1 MADVRITLG
10 IVIVLALLAVV
21 FLGFQNKDTDISG
34 KIVAPQ
40 APPAEADEINFN
52 LLEPQEGDTRNFQE
66 AVVSGIKVC
75 SFEKFTAGKWK
86 QAVEAC

>member
-21 FLGFQNKDTDISG
+21 FLGFQNKDIDISG

-40 APPAEADEINFN
+40 APPAEADNI
-52 LLEPQEGDTRNFQE
+52 LESQDGDTRNFQE
-66 AVVSGIKVC
+66 AVISGIKIC
-75 SFEKFTAGKWK
+75 SFEKFTAREWK
-86 QAVEAC
+86 QVVEAC